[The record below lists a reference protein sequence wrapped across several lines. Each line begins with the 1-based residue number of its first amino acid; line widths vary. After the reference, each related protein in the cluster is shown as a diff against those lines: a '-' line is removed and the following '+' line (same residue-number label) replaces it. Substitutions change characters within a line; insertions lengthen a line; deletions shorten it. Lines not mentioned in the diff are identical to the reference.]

1 MTTAFKI
8 ISGYYHNLTYIED
21 QEVVFNFKMLRKS
34 DIEFVV
40 SMEGLS
46 KKEIKFREYL
56 FESKGQFSAKYTSR
70 SRIDG
75 SPMFIVDISQVRNII
90 IDDLLKT

>member
-8 ISGYYHNLTYIED
+8 ISGYYHNITYIED

-40 SMEGLS
+40 SMGGLS

-56 FESKGQFSAKYTSR
+56 KGQFSAKYTSR

-90 IDDLLKT
+90 IDELLT

>member
-40 SMEGLS
+40 SMGGLS
-46 KKEIKFREYL
+46 KKK
-56 FESKGQFSAKYTSR
+56 
-70 SRIDG
+70 
-75 SPMFIVDISQVRNII
+75 
-90 IDDLLKT
+90 